1 MAEKVLI
8 VEDDPALLRGIADNF
23 SFRGYAVD
31 TACDG
36 EAGLEKALRG
46 KADLL
51 VLDVMLPGVNGY
63 EICRCLRQE
72 GIQTPTIFLT
82 AKSEESDVLLGLGL
96 GADDYMTK
104 PFSIRELLA
113 RAEAVL
119 RRGAA
124 RGATPNGTV
133 GQVEDSSL
141 SFGEYILDRQAH
153 KLRRSDGESVALS
166 PKEYDLLKFLVERSG
181 RALSR
186 AEIMDEVWGYDS
198 AVTPRSIDRFVTGL
212 RKKLEANPAAPKF
225 IETIREFGYRFRAV
239 PSK

>member
-1 MAEKVLI
+1 MSEKVLI

-31 TACDG
+31 TATDG
-36 EAGLEKALRG
+36 EVGLEKALRG
-46 KADLL
+46 NADLI
-51 VLDVMLPGVNGY
+51 VLDIMLPGVNGY
-63 EICRCLRQE
+63 EICRCLRRE

-113 RAEAVL
+113 RAEVVL
-119 RRGAA
+119 RRG
-124 RGATPNGTV
+124 GAGGVAGTFAEHDE
-133 GQVEDSSL
+133 GDAL
-141 SFGEYILDRQAH
+141 LHFGEYALDRQAH
-153 KLRRSDGESVALS
+153 KLRRTNGEAVALS

-186 AEIMDEVWGYDS
+186 AEIMDGVWGYDS
-198 AVTPRSIDRFVTGL
+198 AVTPRSIDRFVTAL
-212 RKKLEANPAAPKF
+212 RKKLEPNPAEPAF
-225 IETIREFGYRFRAV
+225 IETIREFGYRFRTV
-239 PSK
+239 ESK

>member
-1 MAEKVLI
+1 MSEKVLI

-23 SFRGYAVD
+23 AFRGYGVD
-31 TACDG
+31 TASDG
-36 EAGLEKALRG
+36 ETGLEKALRG
-46 KADLL
+46 RADLI

-63 EICRCLRQE
+63 EICRCLRRE

-119 RRGAA
+119 RRAA
-124 RGATPNGTV
+124 GRGGSPNEV
-133 GQVEDSSL
+133 PVDAEDSSL
-141 SFGEYILDRQAH
+141 RFGRYVLDRQAH
-153 KLRRSDGESVALS
+153 KLRRSDGEAVALS

-198 AVTPRSIDRFVTGL
+198 AVTPRSIDRFVTAL
-212 RKKLEANPAAPKF
+212 RKKLEANPAEPEF
-225 IETIREFGYRFRAV
+225 IETIREFGYRFRSVEA
-239 PSK
+239 K